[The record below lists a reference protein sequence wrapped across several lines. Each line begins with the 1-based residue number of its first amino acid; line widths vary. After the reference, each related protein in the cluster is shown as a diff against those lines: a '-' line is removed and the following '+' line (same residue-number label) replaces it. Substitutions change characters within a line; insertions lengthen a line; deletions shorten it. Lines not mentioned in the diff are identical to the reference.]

1 MTGILSAPEDE
12 HRAPRRERLKLAGTL
27 AGLLAI
33 WLLVAGPLLFG
44 QRTLIQ
50 RDVLTTHLAMKAYGA
65 AALAHGNIPAF
76 NPAWALGQPF
86 AGNPNALAF
95 YPGNVL
101 YLLLPFW
108 SAFNAHYVL
117 HWLLAFFAFRKLAL
131 ELEQSALGATLAAL
145 TYAGSG
151 YVLSCLT
158 FYNLIAVAAWLP
170 LVLWGLARGGRRG
183 TLWGGI
189 ACGLMLLS
197 GEPVTAALALV
208 PMALVAAERQGLR
221 RGCLAGLAVGGIGL
235 LVALPQVVAA
245 ARVIGS
251 TFRGAHGLV
260 SAQAANHALQA
271 PRLLELLLPLPW
283 GWPSELGRFGY
294 WSNVTP
300 LMPYIYSL
308 HFGIVALAIGAFA
321 VRRRWRWALLLGVSL
336 FLAYLGGLSGE
347 VVARVTGGFFR
358 YPQKLL
364 LWTTVGA
371 ALLAGWGFDRL
382 LGGRLG
388 DCLGDRP
395 DDRSAG
401 EERGIRHSRAV
412 RRLALGAGAAAGVAM
427 LLLARRD
434 LVHEMFLERL
444 GARHEWIAAT
454 QLTQWFLGF
463 VGAALLLAAC
473 AWAVRRQSGVVL
485 VALQALALLQLAP
498 TLATD
503 SVAELAPPAP
513 WIAKL
518 GEARSVAL
526 VASTFPQWS
535 TGTPM
540 RGVESVAE
548 GWRDV
553 RLDLDPATGA
563 LHGLTYPLAPDLD
576 GIFSPLQSLLYDNLA
591 HFGWPARIQWLR
603 LLGADWL
610 VRHDDGLPPPPLE
623 LAAAEERRS
632 VRAELYRLPDP
643 VPTAFWPQEV
653 LSADSPIQAL
663 AMVTHLPDPLATAV
677 ASRPVDH
684 HAGGRVELLATR
696 DDTLR
701 LAVTSGGGLLVVQR
715 AYFPSL
721 EARLADGR
729 KLPTQP
735 VDLVLLGVEIPAGS
749 HEVRIAP
756 SRRPEAFAGVIAV
769 LTVAL
774 AGWVGWRRPGGGP

>member
-1 MTGILSAPEDE
+1 MAGILSAPEDD
-12 HRAPRRERLKLAGTL
+12 HRAARRERLTLAATL

-50 RDVLTTHLAMKAYGA
+50 RDVFTTHLAMKAYGA

-117 HWLLAFFAFRKLAL
+117 HWLLAFVAFRKLAR

-183 TLWGGI
+183 SLLGGI
-189 ACGLMLLS
+189 ACGLMLLA

-208 PMALVAAERQGLR
+208 PMALIAAERQGLR
-221 RGCLAGLAVGGIGL
+221 RGLFSGLAVGGIGL

-260 SAQAANHALQA
+260 SAQVASHALQA

-300 LMPYIYSL
+300 LTPYIYSL

-321 VRRRWRWALLLGVSL
+321 VRRRWRWAVLVGASLL
-336 FLAYLGGLSGE
+336 LAYLGGLSGE
-347 VVARVTGGFFR
+347 VVAKLTGGFFR

-371 ALLAGWGFDRL
+371 ALLAGWGFDQL
-382 LGGRLG
+382 LAARP
-388 DCLGDRP
+388 GDRP
-395 DDRSAG
+395 GAG
-401 EERGIRHSRAV
+401 ERASHHPRAV
-412 RRLALGAGAAAGVAM
+412 RRLVLGAAASAGVA
-427 LLLARRD
+427 LLLLSMRD
-434 LVHEMFLERL
+434 SVRELFKERL
-444 GARHEWIAAT
+444 GARHDWIAAT
-454 QLTQWFLGF
+454 HLTQWFLGF
-463 VGAALLLAAC
+463 VAAALLLAAC
-473 AWAVRRQSGVVL
+473 AWAVRRQSGVL
-485 VALQALALLQLAP
+485 LLALQALALLQLAP

-513 WIAKL
+513 WIAHL

-526 VASTFPQWS
+526 VSSTFPPW
-535 TGTPM
+535 GTEVPM

-576 GIFSPLQSLLYDNLA
+576 GIFSPLQALLYDNLA
-591 HFGWPARIQWLR
+591 RFGWPARIQWLR

-623 LAAAEERRS
+623 LVAAEERRR
-632 VRAELYRLPDP
+632 VRAELYRISDP
-643 VPTAFWPQEV
+643 APTAFWPQAV
-653 LSADSPIQAL
+653 LAADSPIQAL
-663 AMVTHLPDPLATAV
+663 ARVTHLADPLATAV
-677 ASRPVDH
+677 ASRAVDH
-684 HAGGRVELLATR
+684 RAGGRVELLATE

-701 LAVTSGGGLLVVQR
+701 LAVTSAGGLLVVQR

-721 EARLADGR
+721 EAHLADGR
-729 KLPTQP
+729 KLPTLP
-735 VDLVLLGVEIPAGS
+735 VDLVLLGVEIPAGT

-756 SRRPEAFAGVIAV
+756 ARRLEAFAGVLAL

-774 AGWVGWRRPGGGP
+774 AGWVAWRRPGVGP